1 MLSKRY
7 DRSYGL
13 TLLGGIWLMWNDD
26 NITIKVLRS
35 CTQFIHML
43 TEWESGKSVVAT
55 FIYASPSLNGRRSLW
70 NDLHVLSGSPHH
82 AWVVLGDFNAMF
94 DSTEKWGGASFHQS
108 QAAEFRDCVR
118 DCNLM
123 DTGFVGPKFT
133 WFRQNLR
140 ERLDRCLGNA
150 KWSILFPDAVTYHLE
165 RLKSDH
171 RPLLVRTNK
180 AASLVSV
187 ESLFV

>member
-1 MLSKRY
+1 
-7 DRSYGL
+7 
-13 TLLGGIWLMWNDD
+13 
-26 NITIKVLRS
+26 
-35 CTQFIHML
+35 
-43 TEWESGKSVVAT
+43 
-55 FIYASPSLNGRRSLW
+55 
-70 NDLHVLSGSPHH
+70 
-82 AWVVLGDFNAMF
+82 
-94 DSTEKWGGASFHQS
+94 
-108 QAAEFRDCVR
+108 
-118 DCNLM
+118 M

-180 AASLVSV
+180 AARYNFNPRPFRFNAAWFGHENFTDFLDQCSKRGRDLCFSLQDFQ
-187 ESLFV
+187 EH